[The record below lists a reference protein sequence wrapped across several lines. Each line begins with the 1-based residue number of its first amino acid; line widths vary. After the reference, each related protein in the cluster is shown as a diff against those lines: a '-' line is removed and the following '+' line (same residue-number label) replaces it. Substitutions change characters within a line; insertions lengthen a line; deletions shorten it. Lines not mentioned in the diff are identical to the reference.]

1 MDTYLT
7 TEYLVAYVC
16 FVVLFIMY
24 LVSDNKAK
32 MLQRKCSKLSNF
44 AAEVRDVPVEE
55 IEERSKADFEKGSS
69 VALGEL
75 KILKSRASDV
85 LFEIQKKK
93 RS

>member
-32 MLQRKCSKLSNF
+32 KLQRKCSKLSNF

-55 IEERSKADFEKGSS
+55 IEERSKTDFEKGSS
-69 VALGEL
+69 LALGEL